1 MKLAAFIYKNQN
13 YVGVVDEQN
22 SVVKPFAVESYEAEF
37 GALPILEMQAHGMQL
52 PSFATDSFALA
63 DIELRAPIP
72 YPRRNIFCVGKNYLD
87 HVKEVAKSGLGS
99 ATNNSNSAAP
109 DYPIVFTKV
118 PETVIADNKGIMLH
132 SQLTSQVDYEAE
144 LAVVIGKGGR
154 GISKAD
160 AMDHVW
166 GYTIINDVSARD
178 LQKRH
183 QQWHLAKSLD
193 TFCPMGPWLVS
204 KDSLDIA
211 NTSIKCWVNGELRQ
225 DGNTSQFIFDI
236 PTLIEAISAGI
247 TLYPGDIIAT
257 GTPSGVGMGFSP
269 PKFLV
274 NGDRVHIAIEGI
286 GELNNHLVG

>member
-1 MKLAAFIYKNQN
+1 MKIAAFSYKNYN
-13 YVGVVDEQN
+13 YVGVIDEQHN
-22 SVVKPFAVESYEAEF
+22 SVRPFAIESYEAEF
-37 GALPILEMQAHGMQL
+37 GALPILEMQAYGMPL
-52 PSFATDSFALA
+52 PHFANESFALS
-63 DIELRAPIP
+63 DITLRAPIP
-72 YPRRNIFCVGKNYLD
+72 HPRRNIFCVGKNYLE

-99 ATNNSNSAAP
+99 AANNNNAVAP

-118 PETVIADNKGIMLH
+118 PETVIADNQHI
-132 SQLTSQVDYEAE
+132 QLYANVTHQVDYEAE

-160 AMDHVW
+160 AMEHVW

-193 TFCPMGPWLVS
+193 TFCPMGPWLVA
-204 KDSLDIA
+204 KDGIDIN
-211 NTSIKCWVNGELRQ
+211 NTAIKCWVNGELRQ

-236 PTLIEAISAGI
+236 ATLIESISAGI

-257 GTPSGVGMGFSP
+257 GTPSGVGMGFTP
-269 PKFLV
+269 PRFLA
-274 NGDRVHIAIEGI
+274 NGDHVRIAIEGI
-286 GELNNHLVG
+286 GELNNSVVG